1 MLLLMVDK
9 YWPRDIAEP
18 EQKVSLLNEPLI
30 FRDTGNAAVL
40 RKWPKAR
47 PLHAVIAEC
56 LANIELLLAQLEAG
70 VRVYAAAARG
80 AGSGLAAGRAGI
92 EHYFQLSDGPKSRSS
107 FCRVS
112 RRVPQYFTNKS
123 GP

>member
-1 MLLLMVDK
+1 MVDK

-47 PLHAVIAEC
+47 PLHAVIAET
-56 LANIELLLAQLEAG
+56 LANVELLLGSWRVELLLGLLEAG
-70 VRVYAAAARG
+70 VRVADNQRDLVRQLYVATQRQREVL
-80 AGSGLAAGRAGI
+80 LAALRL
-92 EHYFQLSDGPKSRSS
+92 EELE
-107 FCRVS
+107 
-112 RRVPQYFTNKS
+112 
-123 GP
+123 